1 MAKSV
6 DKTLDL
12 ELHSEALRAHFLR
25 PKENADAPPVV
36 EVPPS
41 ERSEARADARLDLPV
56 AGEITLRFYDSGAG
70 QLVPQVSFGPLGR
83 INPNTIEKHLPFI
96 YREIQ
101 RQQVIERKR

>member
-12 ELHSEALRAHFLR
+12 ALHQEVTAVAPAPAR
-25 PKENADAPPVV
+25 PEGAATN
-36 EVPPS
+36 
-41 ERSEARADARLDLPV
+41 ARLDLPV
-56 AGEITLRFYDSGAG
+56 AGEVTLRFYDSGNG
-70 QLVPQVSFGPLGR
+70 QLVPEVSFRPLGR

-96 YREIQ
+96 YHEIQ